1 MTAHDP
7 TQKEMATGKKEER
20 INQAEMNKQAT
31 HDRNTAIHQG
41 GGTGT
46 GRPHYS
52 NSTTGATGHSTG
64 SHQMSALPGH
74 GTGEP
79 MGQVTD
85 GVVQSHPI
93 GTATGTQRASAA
105 HNTHV
110 GGGVNQGY
118 GTGGNYSQDIYDL
131 NKLEMFG
138 SKPLICCLRTFGFGA
153 SCLVFD
159 KELMFYWFILC
170 LKKYK
175 LVKFVRCSD

>member
-1 MTAHDP
+1 MQSVKEKASNVAASAKSGVEKTKAVVQEKVERMTAHDP

-105 HNTHV
+105 HYTHV

-118 GTGGNYSQDIYDL
+118 GTGGNYS
-131 NKLEMFG
+131 
-138 SKPLICCLRTFGFGA
+138 
-153 SCLVFD
+153 
-159 KELMFYWFILC
+159 
-170 LKKYK
+170 
-175 LVKFVRCSD
+175 

>member
-1 MTAHDP
+1 MQSVKEKASNVAASAKSGVEKTKAVVQEKVERMTAHDP

-20 INQAEMNKQAT
+20 INQAEMSKQAT
-31 HDRNTAIHQG
+31 HDRNAAIHQG

-52 NSTTGATGHSTG
+52 NSTTGATGYSTG
-64 SHQMSALPGH
+64 AHQMSALPGH

-93 GTATGTQRASAA
+93 GTATRTQRASAA

-118 GTGGNYSQDIYDL
+118 GIGGNYS
-131 NKLEMFG
+131 
-138 SKPLICCLRTFGFGA
+138 
-153 SCLVFD
+153 
-159 KELMFYWFILC
+159 
-170 LKKYK
+170 
-175 LVKFVRCSD
+175 